1 MISLRSLLAKLNI
14 FSDRRGIRNA
24 LAHSGEVRDDG
35 LTLVRAS
42 HRLEIEWRA
51 REIHPWDRFSKQPE
65 RVFTEQAISD
75 TDATLSRL
83 FDELPEVDVIEFA
96 VLHPANDHRILAGKV
111 ERTDRVPDTR
121 GLSPRTRLWHR
132 GVTTMI
138 G

>member
-1 MISLRSLLAKLNI
+1 MISIRNLLAKLNI
-14 FSDRRGIRNA
+14 FSNRKGIRNA
-24 LAHSGEVRDDG
+24 LAHRGEVRDDG
-35 LTLVRAS
+35 LALVRAS

-51 REIHPWDRFSKQPE
+51 REIHPWDRFSKQRE

-83 FDELPEVDVIEFA
+83 FEELPEVDVIEFA
-96 VLHPANDHRILAGKV
+96 VLHPSSEHRILAGKV
-111 ERTDRVPDTR
+111 DRTARVPSSP

-132 GVTTMI
+132 GITTMI